1 MDWYYVRD
9 EQTHGPFEAGQLGNL
24 LARGH
29 IEAQT
34 PVWQEGL
41 PDWITL
47 GESELLSG
55 FNEEE
60 SPPSPAASPA
70 LSTPVMAEST
80 PVSPDSIRIT
90 PLARNDLGDEL
101 AHLSRPAAGD
111 RELLAN
117 AARSGAHW
125 FYWIAALSV
134 INLILNAVHSPISL
148 ALGLGITDLIYYLS
162 QDTSEDALL
171 KISPHLALGLDIG
184 LIAMTCLLGWVSS
197 LGYRYI
203 FLLGILLIALDG
215 LLFIF
220 PFFSVVG
227 LGVHA
232 YAVYSMGLGLLAL
245 WKLKSLP
252 LPDLSPESV
261 SP

>member
-9 EQTHGPFEAGQLGNL
+9 EQTHGPFEAGQLGSL

-34 PVWQEGL
+34 PVWHEGL

-47 GESELLSG
+47 GESELLTG
-55 FNEEE
+55 FNEVE
-60 SPPSPAASPA
+60 SAPAPVASTA
-70 LSTPVMAEST
+70 VSTPVMAESA

-111 RELLAN
+111 HELLAS

-134 INLILNAVHSPISL
+134 INLVLNAVHSPVSL

-162 QDTSEDALL
+162 QDTAEDAIL
-171 KISPHLALGLDIG
+171 KMPPHLVLGLEIG
-184 LIAMTCLLGWVSS
+184 LIVMTCALGWVSS

-252 LPDLSPESV
+252 LPDSNPGST
-261 SP
+261 SS